1 MSDRQVQSQMT
12 AETPVPVRCKST
24 STLYS
29 IPKHLR
35 INIKYSDASIAVIF
49 KPSLLRSVPG
59 NISKEDQHPQQ
70 LSQDP
75 ATSSRKSNNLLDNP
89 KAASAISM
97 QQAWV
102 RALRFNDSREKIYV
116 SINNHSLGRNLAVL
130 KSNTQVL
137 LSRLASKPDNT
148 LQSIPRRCAAF
159 KKYIAKNRKTLLP
172 HLMKNKKLSGPLE
185 IASDSNSSEVQ
196 IEEAGQTA
204 YEIIS
209 KKSQAIYQKSI
220 SSKQTPDE
228 DSALGQLN
236 LLAKVTQ
243 ADDEDIFNSYGRLNP
258 SDNDTPIYVVHR
270 LDCETS
276 GIMVFARTAD
286 AASNLCKAWRERDAV
301 SKVYLARV
309 KTWPPFEHEGNT
321 SGNIDL
327 PLAAMENERL
337 KWEVKDASLGGKP
350 SLTEWR
356 IFNDGSEGCG
366 KPLSYITLEL
376 KPVTGRTHQLRVHCA
391 AIGSGIVA
399 DSLYGDNVIPLDK
412 TTLKSGKVLQ
422 SLRLH
427 AMKLSFPHP
436 ISGSIQTFETDHCWG
451 ED

>member
-1 MSDRQVQSQMT
+1 MSD
-12 AETPVPVRCKST
+12 ETPVPVRCQST
-24 STLYS
+24 SKLYN

-35 INIKYSDASIAVIF
+35 IKIKYSDESIAVIF

-59 NISKEDQHPQQ
+59 NIKDQHPQ
-70 LSQDP
+70 LLISQEP
-75 ATSSRKSNNLLDNP
+75 ATSSRKSNNLLGSPN
-89 KAASAISM
+89 AASALSM

-102 RALRFNDSREKIYV
+102 HALHFYDSREKIYV
-116 SINNHSLGRNLAVL
+116 SMNHSLGKNLESTTATDFAVL

-137 LSRLASKPDNT
+137 LSRLASKPDST
-148 LQSIPRRCAAF
+148 LKSIPRRCAAF

-172 HLMKNKKLSGPLE
+172 HLTKRKKLSDQE
-185 IASDSNSSEVQ
+185 ENASDNNSIEVQ
-196 IEEAGQTA
+196 IEEAGKIA
-204 YEIIS
+204 YDILS
-209 KKSQAIYQKSI
+209 KKAQAMYQESI

-228 DSALGQLN
+228 ESALGQLN

-243 ADDEDIFNSYGRLNP
+243 ADEDIFNSYGRLNP
-258 SDNDTPIYVVHR
+258 TDNDSPIYVVHR

-276 GIMVFARTAD
+276 GIMVFARTVD

-309 KTWPPFEHEGNT
+309 KTWPPFDHEGKT

-337 KWEVKDASLGGKP
+337 KWEVKDKGKP
-350 SLTEWR
+350 SHTEWS
-356 IFNDGSEGCG
+356 IFNHGSKGCG
-366 KPLSYITLEL
+366 KPQSYITLEL

-391 AIGSGIVA
+391 AIGSGILA
-399 DSLYGDNVIPLDK
+399 DSLYGDNPIPIDQMALE
-412 TTLKSGKVLQ
+412 SGTVLQ

-436 ISGSIQTFETDHCWG
+436 MSGSIQTFETEHCWG